1 MSDVIVSEFMDD
13 AAVSEL
19 RTRFDVLYDP
29 SLAND
34 PRRLARELQGA
45 RALIV
50 RNRTQVDG
58 ELLASAD
65 NLHVVGRLGV
75 GLDNIDQELCAAR
88 NIQVVPATGANNTA
102 VAEYVIA
109 AMLLLV
115 RGVFGAN
122 DAMLAGEW
130 PRNRLMGGEVS
141 GRTLGLVGF
150 GGIAREV
157 AARARAMGLR
167 VRAFD
172 PALADDA
179 SCWREQQVEP
189 VATLEALL
197 ACSDI
202 VSLHVPLTARTHH
215 LIDAD
220 RLALMPPGAILI
232 NTARGGVIDDAALAQ
247 ALREQRIGGAAVDV
261 FEAEPLP
268 ADSVYQT
275 APNVL
280 LTPHIAGV
288 TQESNVRVSGMIAQ
302 AVGRILEAA
311 A

>member
-1 MSDVIVSEFMDD
+1 MSDIIISEFMDET
-13 AAVSEL
+13 AVSEL
-19 RTRFDVLYDP
+19 RARFDVLYDP
-29 SLAND
+29 SLVND
-34 PRRLARELQGA
+34 PGRLARELQGA

-50 RNRTQVDG
+50 RNRTQVDS
-58 ELLASAD
+58 ELLASVD
-65 NLHVVGRLGV
+65 SLHVVGRLGV

-130 PRNRLMGGEVS
+130 PRNRLMGGEIS
-141 GRTLGLVGF
+141 GRILGLVGF

-157 AARARAMGLR
+157 AARARAMGLK
-167 VRAFD
+167 VQAFD
-172 PALADDA
+172 SALADDA
-179 SCWREQQVEP
+179 SCWREQQVGSVP
-189 VATLEALL
+189 SLEALL
-197 ACSDI
+197 AGSDV
-202 VSLHVPLTARTHH
+202 VSLHVPLTGRTHH
-215 LIDAD
+215 LIDAE
-220 RLALMPPGAILI
+220 RLALMPSEAILI

-261 FEAEPLP
+261 FEEEPMT
-268 ADSVYQT
+268 AGSVYQN

-288 TQESNVRVSGMIAQ
+288 TRESNVRVSGMIAQ
-302 AVGRILEAA
+302 AVGSILETSA
-311 A
+311 